1 MIVREPDERDEDYSK
16 RVIENGG
23 VIWRCKDCLKEGV
36 IQAEHPLAVATREH
50 FEKEMPHM
58 TAGNLVIPK
67 VDISKDECPYCRE
80 EN

>member
-1 MIVREPDERDEDYSK
+1 VIGRKLAETDEEYAK
-16 RVIENGG
+16 RVVEDGG
-23 VIWRCKDCLKEGV
+23 VIWRCKDCMKEGI

-67 VDISKDECPYCRE
+67 VDLTKDNCPYCRK